1 MIIVS
6 QDSLDRILLFFFFFN
21 LFDSSVK
28 ALLFLFFFLKTTITQ
43 FICVSFSFSLFP
55 LSRCGLGFY
64 GFQNETYSKPAGWC
78 RFSVLILILLQ
89 PAFCKLDSPGLE

>member
-6 QDSLDRILLFFFFFN
+6 QDSLDRILLFFFFFY

>member
-6 QDSLDRILLFFFFFN
+6 QDSLDRILLFC
-21 LFDSSVK
+21 
-28 ALLFLFFFLKTTITQ
+28 FFFLLRFFGQSPFISVLFFLTTITQ